1 MHKPKL
7 LILGYCRH
15 GKDTVSEMLTEFYG
29 LRSQSSSMFAAEK
42 AVYPLM
48 AEFYPNWEACYED
61 RHNHRELWYLAIK
74 AYNLRP
80 GPSLAEQLLVE
91 HDIYTGMRARNEL
104 EATRHL
110 FDLVVWVDASLRLP
124 PEPSSSN
131 DLHASDADY
140 ILDNNG
146 PEEALPGEVRKL
158 ANHLGLTPQ
167 VHLNTETYLQE
178 HTNQ

>member
-1 MHKPKL
+1 MQKPKL
-7 LILGYCRH
+7 LILGYGRH

-29 LRSQSSSMFAAEK
+29 LRSKSSSMFAAAK

-48 AEFYPNWEACYED
+48 TDFYPDWESCYED

-80 GPSLAEQLLVE
+80 GPSLAEQLLEE

-104 EATRHL
+104 EATRDL
-110 FDLVVWVDASLRLP
+110 FDLVVWVDASDRLP

-146 PEEALPGEVRKL
+146 PEEALPEEVRKL
-158 ANHLGLTPQ
+158 ADHLGLLPQ
-167 VHLNTETYLQE
+167 VITTTETYLQE
-178 HTNQ
+178 NTK